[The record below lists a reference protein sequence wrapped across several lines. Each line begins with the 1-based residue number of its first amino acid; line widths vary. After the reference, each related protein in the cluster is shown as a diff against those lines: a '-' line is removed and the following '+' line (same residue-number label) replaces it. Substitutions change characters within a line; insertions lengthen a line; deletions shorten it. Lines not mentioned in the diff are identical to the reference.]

1 MHYVQSELKRTQKL
15 YRCKSII
22 VIFIWRVTRDYPY
35 NPFNSLLEMSFEGI
49 RPKKGFPY
57 FEISLWYS
65 RNNKF
70 WLLKPILNSFKTNFN
85 CVKFSHQMHFI
96 ILFGI
101 HKVENKCHDFCFFRV
116 NCSNK
121 MFKAEMQR
129 IWSNKV
135 FLRKSIY
142 SNTNFDYQK

>member
-1 MHYVQSELKRTQKL
+1 MWPSTQRFTWVPLKPFCTVRRGQSYVRENLSNPARLVILKRTQKL

-101 HKVENKCHDFCFFRV
+101 HKVENKCHDFCF
-116 NCSNK
+116 S
-121 MFKAEMQR
+121 E
-129 IWSNKV
+129 
-135 FLRKSIY
+135 
-142 SNTNFDYQK
+142 